1 MSGRRGV
8 PNPPPPQPP
17 SHEPLIV
24 VEEAEGGE
32 EEEEEGDNNS
42 LDERFEDDESP
53 PPTPGLLCPD
63 IRDRRKRSLPTPSC
77 ASGITASQVRRLSER
92 GTAHTRRDAA
102 FLATLTSAPAPGRRH
117 SVTISRVPPLPV
129 FRPRRESLAGC
140 APSRP
145 IDPVTSFQ
153 LQLDIMDDIA
163 EVKAR
168 KVRLKVRKTPSKE
181 RVCEV
186 QHLDSQGG
194 LLKAPGAAG
203 TSGRRH
209 SEGAPR
215 GKKGGGIV
223 CSDTD
228 LVSLL
233 SLSPSGSPPT
243 GRQDEPEAPSTP
255 PASPPPVVTVE
266 APEPPTPSPPGTPK
280 ANKVVWD
287 GGSGSVV
294 DAHQLG
300 TAIEEYLRLQDLG
313 VASPSPSPST
323 SPAQKGSKGAA
334 AAGESV
340 AGTSSSVG
348 GSPSATTAV
357 GVSPVVAEGAAGGGV
372 KGSEDATESSL
383 CSTLKD
389 LFVK

>member
-1 MSGRRGV
+1 MSGRRGIN
-8 PNPPPPQPP
+8 NPPPPPP
-17 SHEPLIV
+17 THEPLIV
-24 VEEAEGGE
+24 VEEAEGCEEEDEGDGE
-32 EEEEEGDNNS
+32 ENS
-42 LDERFEDDESP
+42 LEERCEDEESP
-53 PPTPGLLCPD
+53 PATPGLLCPD

-92 GTAHTRRDAA
+92 GTAQTRRDAA

-140 APSRP
+140 APIRP
-145 IDPVTSFQ
+145 TDPAPSFQ

-168 KVRLKVRKTPSKE
+168 KVRLKVRKTQSKE
-181 RVCEV
+181 TVCEV
-186 QHLDSQGG
+186 QHLDSTGG
-194 LLKAPGAAG
+194 YLKTPGG
-203 TSGRRH
+203 SGATRRH
-209 SEGAPR
+209 SEGVPTK
-215 GKKGGGIV
+215 KKGGGII
-223 CSDTD
+223 CTDTD

-243 GRQDEPEAPSTP
+243 GREEAEKP
-255 PASPPPVVTVE
+255 SPPPTPPPAAPTVTV
-266 APEPPTPSPPGTPK
+266 APQSPTPSPPGTPK

-300 TAIEEYLRLQDLG
+300 TAIEEYLRLQDMG
-313 VASPSPSPST
+313 TTSTQTSPS
-323 SPAQKGSKGAA
+323 KGGSKGAE
-334 AAGESV
+334 G
-340 AGTSSSVG
+340 
-348 GSPSATTAV
+348 AV
-357 GVSPVVAEGAAGGGV
+357 AAGGTVSTGNAGASGAAQSSAGT
-372 KGSEDATESSL
+372 KSGEESGGSESTTESSL

>member
-1 MSGRRGV
+1 MSAGRRG
-8 PNPPPPQPP
+8 PAPPPPSQ
-17 SHEPLIV
+17 EPLIV
-24 VEEAEGGE
+24 VEEAEGIE
-32 EEEEEGDNNS
+32 EEEDDGGGDNS
-42 LDERFEDDESP
+42 LDERFEDEESP

-140 APSRP
+140 APASRP

-168 KVRLKVRKTPSKE
+168 KVRLKVKKTPSKE

-186 QHLDSQGG
+186 QHLDSQGA
-194 LLKAPGAAG
+194 LLKAPGGAG
-203 TSGRRH
+203 TSTGRRH

-243 GRQDEPEAPSTP
+243 GRQQQEAEAAAAAPAPATP

-266 APEPPTPSPPGTPK
+266 APDPPTPSPPATP
-280 ANKVVWD
+280 NKVVWD

-313 VASPSPSPST
+313 PST
-323 SPAQKGSKGAA
+323 SSTQKASKGPAA
-334 AAGESV
+334 APSEGPA
-340 AGTSSSVG
+340 SSSAA
-348 GSPSATTAV
+348 GSSEGPS
-357 GVSPVVAEGAAGGGV
+357 GAA
-372 KGSEDATESSL
+372 KGSEEATSESSL